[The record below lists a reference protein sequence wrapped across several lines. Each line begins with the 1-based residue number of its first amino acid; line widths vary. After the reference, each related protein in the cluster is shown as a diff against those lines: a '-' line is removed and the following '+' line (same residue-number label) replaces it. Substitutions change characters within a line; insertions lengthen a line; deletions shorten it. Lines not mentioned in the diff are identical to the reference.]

1 RRLNLAVHYEPLPFA
16 PILPR
21 EIGVPRRP
29 MRAEK
34 LIARATRQ
42 REIADRERMRSAG
55 LGVAAPVAQ
64 CVELCHITER
74 EPGLAFPPF
83 AQANLERTVRA
94 RGEWTERKRVRGV
107 RPRSARSRNED
118 IGLPFAHGDDGGIEP
133 KLDLRIVVP
142 RLLRR
147 RRFAPWL
154 SHRGGYAAR
163 SAGRADTSASSAILP
178 PPISSTA
185 LIMRP
190 SRVRISSASATNSRL
205 G

>member
-1 RRLNLAVHYEPLPFA
+1 
-16 PILPR
+16 
-21 EIGVPRRP
+21 
-29 MRAEK
+29 MRAEQ

-55 LGVAAPVAQ
+55 LGVPAPVAE
-64 CVELCHITER
+64 CVELFHITER
-74 EPGLAFPPF
+74 EPGLPLHPF
-83 AQANLERTVRA
+83 AQADLERTVRA
-94 RGEWTERKRVRGV
+94 RGEWAERKRVPGVGPRG
-107 RPRSARSRNED
+107 ARSRHED
-118 IGLPFAHGDDGGIEP
+118 VGLAFAHGDDGGIEP

-163 SAGRADTSASSAILP
+163 SAGRANTSASSAILP
-178 PPISSTA
+178 RPISSTA

-190 SRVRISSASATNSRL
+190 SRVRISSASATKSRL